1 MRLGSP
7 GPTGEKVAPL
17 SSLLATWATC
27 PSAPSSN
34 RSEYTRD
41 GWLASTAISVMAAPA
56 ASPLALDLLHESF
69 CEKWT
74 PFAIATRT
82 DPSPAIAIGGS
93 AKPDGR
99 MACSQIHFQL
109 SPLSCD

>member
-17 SSLLATWATC
+17 SSLLATLATC

-34 RSEYTRD
+34 RSEYTRE
-41 GWLASTAISVMAAPA
+41 GWLASTAISVIAAPA
-56 ASPLALDLLHESF
+56 PSPLAVDQLHDSF
-69 CEKWT
+69 CEKCT

-82 DPSPAIAIGGS
+82 ELPPAIAIGGS

-109 SPLSCD
+109 WPL